1 MDLDEL
7 QQSLDSIYAALD
19 KNSKV
24 LANNQ
29 KALATLTDACVTE
42 SIVEEV
48 NQIQV
53 TEPPYWMKY
62 IFPPNSNLLRYK
74 CSICGYISTFKLL
87 SCPRCKETMQNN
99 EQE

>member
-1 MDLDEL
+1 MELDEL
-7 QQSLDSIYAALD
+7 QQNLDSIYAALD

-29 KALATLTDACVTE
+29 KALAKLNDVCVTE
-42 SIVEEV
+42 SIAQEV

-53 TEPPYWMKY
+53 TEQPYWMKY

-87 SCPRCKETMQNN
+87 SCPRCKETMQDV